1 MVINYAAL
9 KTELQVDP
17 AGLGY
22 APHLAAGA
30 DQSLADLL
38 NEARQSISIPR
49 ATIPAHEV
57 WEAIVPAEWTAL
69 TANERQRVQTI
80 LSMGEVNVRGTNT
93 RSSLAA
99 AFGAGTTSRSNLAA
113 LQTRRGSRAE
123 ELFGEGITVTSEDI
137 AKARVA

>member
-1 MVINYAAL
+1 MAINYAAL
-9 KTELQVDP
+9 KTELQTDP

-38 NEARQSISIPR
+38 NEVRQSISISR
-49 ATIPAHEV
+49 ATIPAYEV
-57 WEAIVPAEWTAL
+57 WEAIVPAEWAAL

-80 LSMGEVNVRGTNT
+80 LSMGEVNVQGANT

-99 AFGAGTTSRSNLAA
+99 AFGAGTTSRTNLIA
-113 LQTRRGSRAE
+113 LQSRQGSRAE
-123 ELFGEGITVTSEDI
+123 QLFGDGVAVTNEDI